1 MHSILKKKS
10 LFHSFYAIEIAITK
24 HVRTYVLKCRDSS
37 VGDARHLR
45 QECYTSQRVRSE
57 RDSNLTYVLRA
68 DHEFHCSNTAP
79 VNHKVPGGVSTLGD
93 SHVTSPESC
102 H

>member
-1 MHSILKKKS
+1 MKTPFFKCLVIYNYL
-10 LFHSFYAIEIAITK
+10 
-24 HVRTYVLKCRDSS
+24 VTYLTL
-37 VGDARHLR
+37 GDARHLR

-79 VNHKVPGGVSTLGD
+79 INHKVPGCVSTRDD
-93 SHVTSPESC
+93 SQVTSYKAVIRLGC
-102 H
+102 